1 LQTPG
6 NGRRF
11 TPFNT
16 LDSEEV
22 KKVVKTSKFHSFCA
36 AVALTLLG
44 AVLLW
49 PASPSAPLADWQT
62 TLHQRLP
69 VYGHRNWIVVSDA
82 AFPAYSQSSIE
93 TIAVNQDLLPVLKY
107 VAKAISSS
115 QHVRATP
122 FVDQE
127 LPFVPEEDYPGVVQ
141 LRREIAYTFG
151 NTPLTSIPHADLLT
165 KIDDAGKTF
174 RVLFIKTNTTIP
186 YTSVFIR
193 LDCGYLSDD
202 IEGKIRSSMPAT
214 KK

>member
-1 LQTPG
+1 M
-6 NGRRF
+6 
-11 TPFNT
+11 
-16 LDSEEV
+16 
-22 KKVVKTSKFHSFCA
+22 KKPILRLFCA
-36 AVALTLLG
+36 AGALVLFGAALLR
-44 AVLLW
+44 
-49 PASPSAPLADWQT
+49 PASPTPPSADWQT

-69 VYGHRNWIVVSDA
+69 VFGHRNWIVVSDS

-93 TIAVNQDLLPVLKY
+93 TIAVNQDLLSVLKY

-127 LPFVPEEDYPGVVQ
+127 LQFVPEENYPGVVQ
-141 LRREIAYTFG
+141 LRQEIAYTFG
-151 NTPLTSIPHADLLT
+151 TTTLTSIPHADLIS

-202 IEGKIRSSMPAT
+202 VEREIRNSMPTA
-214 KK
+214 KSERLP